1 MKKAIKKIFRIWFE
15 VAKTALVTH
24 ALAWTALAVHILLE
38 ISGNREK
45 AIQLLGI
52 QLGQIYTF
60 LSHVILHNMWW
71 HLGEN
76 LLALEIA
83 GPFIEKSIGK
93 WYYLISI
100 LVITLVGASFSVV
113 FALDD
118 WAAGNNPVGMSISTR
133 ALMLAGIYLVIQSF
147 LSRNRKW
154 IIRLAL
160 KAKRQGLSW
169 AAVAVMAA
177 IATIFIWMESSVE
190 VGAIEIAHG
199 TGAVMGVGLAI
210 IIAVKETLRDE
221 EQGETVGDNQKEND
235 RKEVEISGADFLGDI
250 VEDERE

>member
-1 MKKAIKKIFRIWFE
+1 MH
-15 VAKTALVTH
+15 V
-24 ALAWTALAVHILLE
+24 LLE

-52 QLGQIYTF
+52 QPEEIYTF
-60 LSHVILHNMWW
+60 LSHAILHNTWW

-76 LLALEIA
+76 LLVLELV
-83 GPFIEKSIGK
+83 GPFIEKSMGK

-133 ALMLAGIYLVIQSF
+133 ALMLAGIYLVIQIF
-147 LSRNRKW
+147 FSRNRKW
-154 IIRLAL
+154 IIRLTSRI
-160 KAKRQGLSW
+160 KRQPESW
-169 AAVAVMAA
+169 AAVAVTAA

-199 TGAVMGVGLAI
+199 TGAAMGVGLAI

-221 EQGETVGDNQKEND
+221 EQGETVGDN
-235 RKEVEISGADFLGDI
+235 RKEGEISEADFLGDI